1 MGVTEKSAVRRLLT
15 FPDPVNEYAARGVAA
30 GVVVMSA
37 TYVLTGWWW
46 VLALLASGFVARVA
60 SGPRFSPLGLFVT
73 KVAVPRLGLPT
84 RLTPGPPKRFA
95 QAIGATLSL
104 AAVVALIGFDTAG
117 PSRVLIAMIL
127 VAASLEA
134 FVGFCLGCWIFA
146 RLMRAGFIP
155 EAVCEACADLSRQRP
170 VHS

>member
-1 MGVTEKSAVRRLLT
+1 VISVRQLFT

-30 GVVVMSA
+30 GVVVMSM
-37 TYVLTGWWW
+37 TYVATGWWW
-46 VLALLASGFVARVA
+46 VLALLAYGFLARVA
-60 SGPRFSPLGLFVT
+60 AGPRFSPLGLFVT
-73 KVAVPRLGLPT
+73 KVVIPRSGLPT

-104 AAVVALIGFDTAG
+104 AAVVALVGFDTSG
-117 PSRVLIAMIL
+117 PSRVLIAMIF

-146 RLMRAGFIP
+146 RLMQLGVIP
-155 EAVCEACADLSRQRP
+155 EAVCEACADLSRPRP
-170 VHS
+170 ARA